1 MLEDALKLLKK
12 IEDCGFK
19 AYIVGGFVRDY
30 LLGIESVDVDICTNA
45 KPVDIKNIFN
55 DVQISHEDYGSVTVI
70 IRNIRYEITTFRR
83 EIKYINNRKPVEIE
97 YINDVETDLVRR
109 DFTIN
114 SLLIDSSGKVIDLL
128 GGKSDLDK
136 KIIKTIGD
144 SDRKFSQDSLRIL
157 RAIRFAS
164 ILNFELDDSVSRA
177 IINNKELLR
186 DLSYYRKKEELDK
199 IFTSTNVKHGVKLL
213 KELGLIEILE
223 LKNLEK
229 IDNFDDLLSVWAR
242 LDVKDKY
249 PFTKVEREQMSK
261 IVKVLD
267 LDNLDITVLYKYGLY
282 VNSVVGNIKGLDK
295 TAITKKYNELPIKS
309 RSEIKINGAEIGE
322 ILGRV
327 PGDYMKDVFDD
338 LEREILFGNLA
349 NEYEDIKK
357 YIVTK
362 FL

>member
-144 SDRKFSQDSLRIL
+144 SDIKFIQDSLRIL

-322 ILGRV
+322 IL
-327 PGDYMKDVFDD
+327 MIWK
-338 LEREILFGNLA
+338 E
-349 NEYEDIKK
+349 
-357 YIVTK
+357 K
-362 FL
+362 FYLVI

>member
-45 KPVDIKNIFN
+45 KPIDVKNIFN
-55 DVQISHEDYGSVTVI
+55 DVQTSHEDYGSVTI
-70 IRNIRYEITTFRR
+70 IIKNVRYEITTFRR

-128 GGKSDLDK
+128 GGKKDLDQ

-164 ILNFELDDSVSRA
+164 ILNFELDVAVTKA
-177 IINNKELLR
+177 IIKNKELLC

-213 KELGLIEILE
+213 KDLGLIEILE
-223 LKNLEK
+223 LENLEK
-229 IDNFDDLLSVWAR
+229 IDNFDDLLSIWAR

-261 IVKVLD
+261 IVKVMD
-267 LDNLDITVLYKYGLY
+267 LDNLDTMVLYKYGLY

-295 TAITKKYNELPIKS
+295 TAITKKYNALPIKS
-309 RSEIKINGAEIGE
+309 RSEIAINGAEIGE
-322 ILGRV
+322 ILGKV
-327 PGDYMKDVFDD
+327 PGDYIKDVFDI
-338 LEREILFGNLA
+338 LEKEILVGNLA
-349 NEYEDIKK
+349 NKYEDIKN

>member
-1 MLEDALKLLKK
+1 MLEDALKLLKM
-12 IEDCGFK
+12 IEDCGFR

-45 KPVDIKNIFN
+45 KPVDIKGIFN

-70 IRNIRYEITTFRR
+70 IKNTRYEITTFRR

-97 YINDVETDLVRR
+97 YINDLETDLVRR

-114 SLLIDSSGKVIDLL
+114 SLLIDSSGEVIDLL
-128 GGKSDLDK
+128 GGKKDLNNG
-136 KIIKTIGD
+136 IIRTIGD
-144 SDRKFSQDSLRIL
+144 SDRKFNQDSLRIL

-164 ILNFELDDSVSRA
+164 ILNFELDDEASKA
-177 IINNKELLR
+177 IIKNRELLR

-213 KELGLIEILE
+213 KDLGLIPILE
-223 LKNLEK
+223 LENLEE

-261 IVKVLD
+261 IIKVMD
-267 LDNLDITVLYKYGLY
+267 LDNLDTMVLYKYGLY

-295 TAITKKYNELPIKS
+295 TTITKKYNDLPIKS
-309 RSEIKINGAEIGE
+309 RSEININGAEIGD
-322 ILGRV
+322 ILGKV
-327 PGDYMKDVFDD
+327 PGDYIKDIFDI
-338 LEREILFGNLA
+338 LEKEILADRLVNQ
-349 NEYEDIKK
+349 YEDIKK
-357 YIVTK
+357 YIVCK